1 MKRVLSFDLLGC
13 WGSTTFSL
21 PFIKSELVLPLLNLT
36 FSSNLDVFHFN
47 EDVEIDFKAFNAI
60 IPAQKLPFF
69 IVSLPSLQVLSY
81 P

>member
-1 MKRVLSFDLLGC
+1 
-13 WGSTTFSL
+13 
-21 PFIKSELVLPLLNLT
+21 
-36 FSSNLDVFHFN
+36 
-47 EDVEIDFKAFNAI
+47 VEIDFKAFNAI